1 MSTEPKLWNLSTLKS
16 ARYDAS
22 GAVEVDPN
30 NPVVFSI
37 PQFQRSLVWP
47 ESKQRDLV
55 ASILKGYPMGA
66 LLLTEHPQ
74 KKAVKLPNGSTVDA
88 TVYGIIDGLQRTNA
102 ITRHLRES
110 LAFATEE
117 AVEGAE
123 FNAFHAALDAEAGGG
138 IDADALMSSVVG
150 WMSETKVPEPVSG
163 FDFDTLLDSIAES
176 LEITLSGTSKKALKQ
191 PANVLIQYIGKRV
204 DISSYQIP
212 VLVYKGPAAN
222 LPDIFEKINTAGT
235 ILSKYEV
242 FAAAWVTTQVTVN
255 DAEVQAAIARRY
267 KVLEDEGFEVETGAG
282 SIYSLFDYL
291 HGLSQVLGERYP
303 LLFSAA
309 EAKKNNL
316 SGAFPLATLM
326 LGRTLDKM
334 SELHTFFPVDAAGHL
349 DVGAFEQALLESA
362 HLVSDYLEPHLAF
375 KFMSD
380 SEAPAHSEL
389 QVVSMIAAVAANLFD
404 HSKGF
409 VDRGSKSVRNKLK
422 KQFQEALPQHYI
434 YDIIRQYWR
443 GSLYTYAAERVWNGS
458 APSKVY
464 TANVDA
470 TSFDAALKTLETEQA
485 AKVSHNRSNVTAF
498 DRVFLKFVYS
508 RKVSVADQAAH
519 KFDVEHWL
527 PIKRLQELTKNTD
540 PWPMGM
546 MGNLGVLTAG
556 SNRRKKD
563 ETVSEYLGR
572 KTRKPKPAEITL
584 IKKMLFVPPAEF
596 SIPVG
601 SDGKDAMS
609 RAQYDKVVRKNWNA
623 MCKDLKKHIGL

>member
-22 GAVEVDPN
+22 GNVDVDLN

-66 LLLTEHPQ
+66 LLLTEHAQ
-74 KKAVKLPNGSTVDA
+74 KKTVTLPNGQTVDA

-102 ITRHLRES
+102 ITSHLRES

-117 AVEGAE
+117 AVEGVE
-123 FNAFHAALDAEAGGG
+123 FNVFHTALDAEVGGG

-163 FDFDTLLDSIAES
+163 FDFDTLLDSIAAS
-176 LEITLSGTSKKALKQ
+176 LEITISDPSKKALKQ
-191 PANVLIQYIGKRV
+191 PASALIQYIGKRV
-204 DISSYQIP
+204 DISNYQIP
-212 VLVYKGPAAN
+212 VLVYKGSPAN

-242 FAAAWVTTQVTVN
+242 FAAAWVSTHVTVN
-255 DAEVQAAIARRY
+255 DADVQAAIARRY
-267 KVLEDEGFEVETGAG
+267 KVLEDEGFEVETGSG
-282 SIYSLFDYL
+282 HVYSLFDYL

-326 LGRTLDKM
+326 LGRALDKM
-334 SELHTFFPVDAAGHL
+334 SELHTFFPVDASGHL
-349 DVGAFEQALLESA
+349 EVDAFEKALLESA
-362 HLVSDYLEPHLAF
+362 KLVSEYLEPHLAF
-375 KFMSD
+375 KFVSD
-380 SEAPAHSEL
+380 SEAPAHGEL
-389 QVVSMIAAVAANLFD
+389 QIVSMIAAVAANLFD
-404 HSKGF
+404 HTKKF
-409 VDRGSKSVRNKLK
+409 ADRGSRPVRTKLK

-443 GSLYTYAAERVWNGS
+443 GSLYTYAAERVWNGT

-464 TANVDA
+464 AKTVDA

-485 AKVSHNRSNVTAF
+485 AKVSHRRSNVTAF

-508 RKVSVADQAAH
+508 KKVSVADQAAH

-527 PIKRLQELTKNTD
+527 PIKRLQELTKNSD

-572 KTRKPKPAEITL
+572 RTKKPKPAEVAL
-584 IKKMLFVPPAEF
+584 IKKMLFVPVAEF
-596 SIPVG
+596 SIKKVG
-601 SDGKDAMS
+601 GKDKMT
-609 RAQYDKVVRKNWNA
+609 RAQYDKVVKKNWDA
-623 MCKDLKKHIGL
+623 MCSDLKTHVGL

>member
-22 GAVEVDPN
+22 GNVEVDPN

-47 ESKQRDLV
+47 EKKQRDLI
-55 ASILKGYPMGA
+55 ASILKGFPMGA
-66 LLLTEHPQ
+66 LLLVEHRQ
-74 KKAVKLPNGSTVDA
+74 KKQVTLPNGSTVDA

-102 ITRHLRES
+102 IVSHLRQS

-117 AVEGAE
+117 AVESVE
-123 FNAFHAALDAEAGGG
+123 FDAFHADLNAEAGGG
-138 IDADALMSSVVG
+138 IDADALMSAVVG

-163 FDFDTLLDSIAES
+163 FDFDTLLDSVAAG
-176 LEITLSGTSKKALKQ
+176 LEIKISAQSKKTLKQ
-191 PANVLIQYIGKRV
+191 AASALIQYIGKRV
-204 DISSYQIP
+204 DISNYQIP
-212 VLVYKGPAAN
+212 VLVYKGSPAN

-242 FAAAWVTTQVTVN
+242 FAAAWVSTQVTVK
-255 DAEVQAAIARRY
+255 DTDVQAAIARRY
-267 KVLEDEGFEVETGAG
+267 KVLEDEGFDVDNGG
-282 SIYSLFDYL
+282 GQVYSLFDYL

-309 EAKKNNL
+309 DAKRNNL

-334 SELHTFFPVDAAGHL
+334 NELHTFFPVDNSGHL
-349 DVGAFEQALLESA
+349 EVDAFEKAVLESA
-362 HLVSDYLEPHLAF
+362 KFVSKCLEPHLAF
-375 KFMSD
+375 KFVSD
-380 SEAPAHSEL
+380 TEAPAHSEL
-389 QVVSMIAAVAANLFD
+389 QIVSMIAAVAANLFD
-404 HSKGF
+404 HKKKFS
-409 VDRGSKSVRNKLK
+409 DRGSEPVRTALK
-422 KQFQEALPQHYI
+422 KKFQEALPQHYI

-443 GSLYTYAAERVWNGS
+443 GSLYTYAAERVWNGA

-464 TANVDA
+464 ATPVDA
-470 TSFDAALKTLETEQA
+470 NSFDAAIKTLETEQA
-485 AKVSHNRSNVTAF
+485 AKVSHRRSNVTSF

-508 RKVSVADQAAH
+508 KKVSVADQAAH

-527 PIKRLQELTKNTD
+527 PIKRLQEITKNSD

-546 MGNLGVLTAG
+546 MGNLGVLTVG

-572 KTRKPKPAEITL
+572 STRKPTPAEHAL
-584 IKKMLFVPPAEF
+584 IKKMMFVPVADI
-596 SIPVG
+596 SIPKG
-601 SDGKDAMS
+601 TDGKDKMT
-609 RAQYDKVVRKNWNA
+609 RAQYDSIVRKNWRA